1 MTFQRRR
8 IAVGVA
14 CALGITGGLAGAPA
28 SAQDI
33 RVEVTGSNIKRVDTE
48 GPAPVT
54 VFTREDIE
62 QRGQTTVSEVL
73 RTLPQQGGFTFD
85 DQFTNSFAPGT
96 SGIGLRNLG
105 QNATLV
111 LVNGRRVANYGF
123 AQNIDL
129 AFVDLN
135 SIPLAAIERIE
146 VLTDG
151 ASAIYGSDAIAG
163 VINIIL
169 RRDFRGFEATAGYGV
184 TQEGDGDEFRATI
197 TGGWGDLAKDRFNAM
212 IMADYYK
219 REPISLGDRTYTR
232 NANME
237 PRGGFDFRSPSG
249 SPGTWVQR
257 AGTNPG
263 FALSRPFPDCAPEDI
278 WVDPSGGPGC
288 AFNFNPFIDTV
299 PETERW
305 AVYGRVTWDITKDIQ
320 FFGEASYNNTV
331 TNTTAAPTPAS
342 FALPVG
348 HNSNPFPT
356 PVNIRYRYLD
366 AGPRLNEID
375 TDATRFLAGLR
386 GNVKGWDWEVGA
398 LYSKSDTVNTGR
410 NYISATEQS
419 QLVNRGVY
427 NFVNPSLNAPSLVDA
442 LRIQTT
448 RTGESDMLLIDA
460 KTSGEIWKLPTGSL
474 MGAFGVEYRE
484 DEIADT
490 PDPNSAAG
498 LVVGSGGTAAAG
510 SRDVFSA
517 YGEFLIPL
525 HKTLEMQAAVRY
537 DDYSDFGSTW
547 NPKIALR
554 WQPTRELV
562 LRGSWGKGFRAPS
575 LAELYL
581 GDTISFPSFIDNPR
595 CNAYRAGGA
604 PSVETNAVCRN
615 LQYRTRSGG
624 NPDLQPETS
633 DSLYFGFIFEPV
645 DNFSMEMAWWKI
657 THDNIIDQPTIS
669 YQLNNPD
676 LFPPGAIN
684 RFPPNAIDLSV
695 GAPGGLRGSGS
706 DEEVGLNRLY
716 FNISEQKAE
725 GIDFNF
731 KLRNSLGDWGR
742 LTTNL
747 AGTYNIRYERAAA
760 PGQPL
765 IDYMGTYYYP
775 QWRGNL
781 LFDWDRGPW
790 NASLFFNYVHSY
802 DQANGTA
809 FGGAYDEVDSW
820 TTANFSVRYT
830 GFKNWELTF
839 GVNNLFD
846 KDPPFSDDETQGYD
860 FTNSNPIGRF
870 YYGRVKYA
878 F

>member
-1 MTFQRRR
+1 MAFQRRKV
-8 IAVGVA
+8 AVGVA
-14 CALGITGGLAGAPA
+14 CALGITGGLAVTPA
-28 SAQDI
+28 TAQDI

-54 VFTREDIE
+54 VLTREDIE
-62 QRGQTTVSEVL
+62 QRGQTTVAEVL
-73 RTLPQQGGFTFD
+73 RSLPQAGGFTFD

-96 SGIGLRNLG
+96 AGIGLRNLG

-123 AQNIDL
+123 AQNVDL

-135 SIPLAAIERIE
+135 SIPLGAIERIE

-163 VINIIL
+163 VVNIIL
-169 RRDFRGFEATAGYGV
+169 RRDFKGTEVSAGYGV
-184 TQEGDGDEFRATI
+184 TDKGDGNEIRANVI
-197 TGGWGDLAKDRFNAM
+197 AGWGDLAKDRFNAM
-212 IMADYYK
+212 LVADYFK
-219 REPISLGDRTYTR
+219 RDPINLGDRTYSR

-237 PRGGFDFRSPSG
+237 SRGGFDFRSPSG

-257 AGTNPG
+257 AGTTPG
-263 FALSRPFPDCAPEDI
+263 FNLSRPFPDCPAESV

-305 AVYGRVTWDITKDIQ
+305 AVYGRVTWDITKDFQ

-342 FALPVG
+342 FTLPVG
-348 HNSNPFPT
+348 HNSNPWST
-356 PVNIRYRYLD
+356 PVTIRYRYLD
-366 AGPRLNEID
+366 AGARLNEID
-375 TDATRFLAGLR
+375 TEATRFLAGLR

-398 LYSKSDTVNTGR
+398 LYSKSDSVNTGR

-419 QLVNRGVY
+419 QLVSRGVY
-427 NFVNPSLNAPSLVDA
+427 NFLNPSQNAPTLVDA

-460 KTSGEIWKLPTGSL
+460 KTSGEIWKLSTGSL

-484 DEIADT
+484 DEIKDT
-490 PDPNSAAG
+490 PDANSVAG
-498 LVVGSGGTAAAG
+498 NVVGSGGTAAAG
-510 SRDVFSA
+510 SRDLFSA
-517 YGEFLIPL
+517 YGELMIPL
-525 HKTLEMQAAVRY
+525 HKTVEMQAAIRY

-547 NPKIALR
+547 NPKVALR
-554 WQPTRELV
+554 WQPVRELV
-562 LRGSWGKGFRAPS
+562 LRGSWAKGFRAPS
-575 LAELYL
+575 LVELYL

-604 PSVETNAVCRN
+604 PAADTNAICRN

-624 NPDLQPETS
+624 NADLEAETS
-633 DSLYFGFIFEPV
+633 ESFFAGFIWEPL
-645 DNFSMEMAWWKI
+645 DNFSMSIDWFKI
-657 THDNIIDQPTIS
+657 DHQNIIDQPTIS

-676 LFPPGAIN
+676 LFPGSIN
-684 RFPPNAIDLSV
+684 RFPQNALDV
-695 GAPGGLRGSGS
+695 AMGAPGALHGSGS
-706 DEEVGLNRLY
+706 DEVVGLNQQY
-716 FNISEQKAE
+716 FNISEQKVQ

-731 KLRNSLGDWGR
+731 TLRNSLGDWGK
-742 LTTNL
+742 LTSNL
-747 AGTYNIRYERAAA
+747 AGTYNMTYERAAA

-765 IDYMGTYYYP
+765 IEYNGTYQYP
-775 QWRGNL
+775 RWRGNL
-781 LFDWDRGPW
+781 LFDWERGPW
-790 NASLFFNYVHSY
+790 NSSLFANYIHSY
-802 DQANGTA
+802 YQANGTA
-809 FGGAYDEVDSW
+809 FGGATDYVDAWVTWNWSI
-820 TTANFSVRYT
+820 RYR

-846 KDPPFSDDETQGYD
+846 EDPPFSDDETQGYD
-860 FTNSNPIGRF
+860 FTTHNPVGRF

>member
-1 MTFQRRR
+1 MAFQRRKV
-8 IAVGVA
+8 AVGVA
-14 CALGITGGLAGAPA
+14 CALGITGGLALTPA
-28 SAQDI
+28 TAQDI

-54 VFTREDIE
+54 VLTREDIE
-62 QRGQTTVSEVL
+62 QRGQTTVAEVL
-73 RTLPQQGGFTFD
+73 RSLPQAGGFTFD

-96 SGIGLRNLG
+96 AGIGLRNLG

-123 AQNIDL
+123 AQNVDL

-135 SIPLAAIERIE
+135 SIPLGAIERIE

-163 VINIIL
+163 VVNIIL
-169 RRDFRGFEATAGYGV
+169 RRDFKGTEVSAGYGV
-184 TQEGDGDEFRATI
+184 TDKGDGNEIRANVI
-197 TGGWGDLAKDRFNAM
+197 AGWGDLAKDRFNAM
-212 IMADYYK
+212 LVADYFK
-219 REPISLGDRTYTR
+219 RDPINLGDRTYSR

-237 PRGGFDFRSPSG
+237 SRGGFDFRSPSG

-257 AGTNPG
+257 AGTTPG
-263 FALSRPFPDCAPEDI
+263 FDLSRPFPDCPAESV

-288 AFNFNPFIDTV
+288 SFNFNPFIDTV

-305 AVYGRVTWDITKDIQ
+305 AVYGRVTWDITKDFQ

-342 FALPVG
+342 FTLPVG
-348 HNSNPFPT
+348 HNSNPWSS
-356 PVNIRYRYLD
+356 PVTIRYRYLD
-366 AGPRLNEID
+366 AGARLNEID
-375 TDATRFLAGLR
+375 TEATRFLAGLR

-398 LYSKSDTVNTGR
+398 LYSKSDSVNTGR

-419 QLVNRGVY
+419 QLVSRGVY
-427 NFVNPSLNAPSLVDA
+427 NFLNPSQNAPTLVDA

-460 KTSGEIWKLPTGSL
+460 KTSGEIWKLSTGSL

-484 DEIADT
+484 DEIKDT
-490 PDPNSAAG
+490 PDANSVAG
-498 LVVGSGGTAAAG
+498 NVVGSGGTAAAG
-510 SRDVFSA
+510 SRDLFSA
-517 YGEFLIPL
+517 YGELMIPL
-525 HKTLEMQAAVRY
+525 HKTVEMQAAIRY

-547 NPKIALR
+547 NPKVALR
-554 WQPTRELV
+554 WQPVRELV
-562 LRGSWGKGFRAPS
+562 LRGSWAKGFRAPS
-575 LAELYL
+575 LVELYL

-604 PSVETNAVCRN
+604 PAADTNAICRN

-624 NPDLQPETS
+624 NADLEAETS
-633 DSLYFGFIFEPV
+633 ESFFAGFIWEPL
-645 DNFSMEMAWWKI
+645 DNFSMSIDWFKI
-657 THDNIIDQPTIS
+657 DHQNIIDQPTIS

-676 LFPPGAIN
+676 LFPGSIN
-684 RFPPNAIDLSV
+684 RFPQNALDV
-695 GAPGGLRGSGS
+695 AMGAPGALHGSGS
-706 DEEVGLNRLY
+706 DEVVGLNQQY
-716 FNISEQKAE
+716 FNISEQKVQ

-731 KLRNSLGDWGR
+731 TLRNSLGEWGK
-742 LTTNL
+742 LTSNL
-747 AGTYNIRYERAAA
+747 AGTYNMTYERAAA

-765 IDYMGTYYYP
+765 IEYNGTYQYP
-775 QWRGNL
+775 RWRGNL
-781 LFDWDRGPW
+781 LFDWERGPW
-790 NASLFFNYVHSY
+790 NSSLFANYIHSY
-802 DQANGTA
+802 YQANGTA
-809 FGGAYDEVDSW
+809 FGGSTDYVDAWVTWNWSI
-820 TTANFSVRYT
+820 RYR

-846 KDPPFSDDETQGYD
+846 EDPPFSDDETQGYD
-860 FTNSNPIGRF
+860 FTTHNPVGRF

>member
-1 MTFQRRR
+1 MAFQRRKV
-8 IAVGVA
+8 AVGVA
-14 CALGITGGLAGAPA
+14 CALGITGGLAAAPA
-28 SAQDI
+28 AAQDI
-33 RVEVTGSNIKRVDTE
+33 RVEVTGSNIKRVDVE

-54 VFTREDIE
+54 VLTRDDIE

-73 RTLPQQGGFTFD
+73 RTLTQQGGFTFD

-123 AQNIDL
+123 AQNVDL

-135 SIPLAAIERIE
+135 SIPLGAIERIE

-163 VINIIL
+163 VVNIIL
-169 RRDFRGFEATAGYGV
+169 RRDFQGFEATAGYGV
-184 TQEGDGDEFRATI
+184 TQRSDGNEIRANI
-197 TGGWGDLAKDRFNAM
+197 IGGWGDLAKDRFNAM
-212 IMADYYK
+212 LIADYFH
-219 REPISLGDRTYTR
+219 RDPINLGDRSYSA

-237 PRGGFDFRSPSG
+237 SRGGFDFRSPSG

-257 AGTNPG
+257 SGTQPG
-263 FALSRPFPDCAPEDI
+263 FNLSRPFPDCPADSI

-305 AVYGRVTWDITKDIQ
+305 AVYGRITWDITKDIQ

-342 FALPVG
+342 FTLPVG
-348 HNSNPFPT
+348 HNSNPWST

-366 AGPRLNEID
+366 AGARLNEID

-398 LYSKSDTVNTGR
+398 LYSKSDSTNTGR
-410 NYISATEQS
+410 NYISATEQA

-427 NFVNPSLNAPSLVDA
+427 NFLNPSQNAPTLVDS
-442 LRIQTT
+442 LKIQTT

-460 KTSGEIWKLPTGSL
+460 KTSGEIWKLSTGSL
-474 MGAFGVEYRE
+474 MGAFGLEYRE

-490 PDPNSAAG
+490 PDPNTVAG
-498 LVVGSGGTAAAG
+498 NVVGSGGTAAAG

-517 YGEFLIPL
+517 YGELLIPL
-525 HKTLEMQAAVRY
+525 HKTLEMQAALRY

-547 NPKIALR
+547 NPKVALR
-554 WQPTRELV
+554 WQPVRELV
-562 LRGSWGKGFRAPS
+562 LRGSWAKGYRAPS
-575 LAELYL
+575 LVELYL
-581 GDTISFPSFIDNPR
+581 GNTISFPSFIDTPR

-615 LQYRTRSGG
+615 LQYRTQSGG
-624 NPDLQPETS
+624 NADLEAETS
-633 DSLYFGFIFEPV
+633 TSYFAGFIWEPL
-645 DNFSMEMAWWKI
+645 DNFSMSMDWFKI
-657 THDNIIDQPTIS
+657 NHNNIIDQPTIS
-669 YQLNNPD
+669 YQLSNPD
-676 LFPPGAIN
+676 QFPPGAIN

-706 DEEVGLNRLY
+706 DEEVGLYRLY
-716 FNISEQKAE
+716 FNISEQKVE
-725 GIDFNF
+725 GIDFTF
-731 KLRNSLGDWGR
+731 TLRNSLGDWGK
-742 LTTNL
+742 LTSNL
-747 AGTYNIRYERAAA
+747 AGTYNMKYQRAAA

-765 IDYMGTYYYP
+765 IEYNGTYNYP
-775 QWRGNL
+775 RWRGNL
-781 LFDWDRGPW
+781 LFDWERGPW
-790 NASLFFNYVHSY
+790 NSSLFANYIHSY
-802 DQANGTA
+802 YQANGTA
-809 FGGAYDEVDSW
+809 FGGAYDYVDPW
-820 TTANFSVRYT
+820 TTWNWSIRYK

-839 GVNNLFD
+839 GVNNLMD

-860 FTNSNPIGRF
+860 FTQSNPVGRF
-870 YYGRVKYA
+870 FYGRVKYA